1 MDKIIIDM
9 PNSDLVQAFEKKF
22 MKDINLKEYQYEV
35 EKLLLQRNE
44 NGSLESEADF
54 IAGASIAFTH
64 FDVWNKIPPMWI
76 LAPMSGRSVVEEL
89 GFKKE
94 SDGFVTIKIDQ
105 EEHENN

>member
-1 MDKIIIDM
+1 MSLEI
-9 PNSDLVQAFEKKF
+9 KKY
-22 MKDINLKEYQYEV
+22 KHEV

-76 LAPMSGRSVVEEL
+76 MCPMSGRSIIEEL
-89 GFKKE
+89 GFKKGPE
-94 SDGFVTIKIDQ
+94 NMVTIKIDQ

>member
-35 EKLLLQRNE
+35 QNSLIDRNE

-54 IAGASIAFTH
+54 LAGAS
-64 FDVWNKIPPMWI
+64 VVYSMLNESNKIPPMWI
-76 LAPMSGRSVVEEL
+76 ICPMSGRSVVEEL

-105 EEHENN
+105 EEHEC